1 MHSYLTLLQD
11 VLDNGVDR
19 GDRTGTGTRAVFGR
33 QLRFDMREG
42 FPAVTTKK
50 LAFKTL
56 LAELLWFLR
65 GSRNVNELRNLNC
78 RIWDGNV
85 EADYWKPHQQFDGD
99 AGRIYGVQWRN
110 WETTDGHTIDQL
122 ADAVEQI
129 KHKPHNRRII
139 VTAWNPGDLDYYE
152 EGKMTQTP
160 NAALAPCHILFQFFV
175 ADGKLSLQMYQRS
188 CDIFLGVPFNIASY
202 SLLLHM
208 IAAITDLEPGDFVH
222 TYGDLHIYHNH
233 FEQVKEQL
241 QREPYDRPTLKLN
254 PAFERMQTVEDLDAF
269 LEQIFNEAAQLWHD
283 YDQDTAR
290 KKVYALLDSVASL
303 QNYEH
308 HPPIKAPMA
317 V

>member
-1 MHSYLTLLQD
+1 MQQYLNLLQD
-11 VLDNGVDR
+11 VLENGIDR

-33 QLRFDMREG
+33 QLRFDTNEG
-42 FPAVTTKK
+42 FPAVTTKR

-56 LAELLWFLR
+56 LAELLWFLK
-65 GSRNVNELRNLNC
+65 GSRDTNELRALNC

-85 EADYWKPHQQFDGD
+85 GADYWKPYQQFDGD
-99 AGRIYGVQWRN
+99 AGRIYGVQWRS
-110 WETTDGHTIDQL
+110 WETPDGRVIDQI
-122 ADAVEQI
+122 ADAIHQI
-129 KHKPHNRRII
+129 QHKPHNRRII

-152 EGKMTQTP
+152 EGKTP
-160 NAALAPCHILFQFFV
+160 EPRTSLSPCHILFQFFV

-202 SLLLHM
+202 AVLLHI

-233 FEQVKEQL
+233 FDQVKEQL
-241 QREPYDRPTLKLN
+241 QREPYDPPTLKLN
-254 PAFERMQTVEDLDAF
+254 PAFERMQTIGDLDAF
-269 LEQIFNEAAQLWHD
+269 LGQIFSEAAQLWSD
-283 YDQDTAR
+283 YDEDTAR

-303 QNYEH
+303 QEYEH
-308 HPPIKAPMA
+308 HPPIHAKMA